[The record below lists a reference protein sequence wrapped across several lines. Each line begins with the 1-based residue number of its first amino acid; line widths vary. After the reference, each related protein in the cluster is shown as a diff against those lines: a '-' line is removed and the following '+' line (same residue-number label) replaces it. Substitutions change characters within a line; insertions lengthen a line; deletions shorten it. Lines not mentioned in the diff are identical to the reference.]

1 MKNNLHRRLT
11 EPNINSIPSWNDS
24 MINCGIFLDPT
35 YVNLSD
41 AVKFGDLESIKVAIN
56 NGTPIN
62 QRDKYYKTPLM
73 IACLY
78 GKIKVAQALLDMG

>member
-1 MKNNLHRRLT
+1 M
-11 EPNINSIPSWNDS
+11 
-24 MINCGIFLDPT
+24 
-35 YVNLSD
+35 NLSD

-56 NGTPIN
+56 NGTPVN

-78 GKIKVAQALLDMG
+78 GKIKVAQALINMG

>member
-1 MKNNLHRRLT
+1 M
-11 EPNINSIPSWNDS
+11 
-24 MINCGIFLDPT
+24 
-35 YVNLSD
+35 NLSD

-56 NGTPIN
+56 NGIPVN

-78 GKIKVAQALLDMG
+78 GKINVAQALLDMG

>member
-1 MKNNLHRRLT
+1 MKLETKH
-11 EPNINSIPSWNDS
+11 DKF
-24 MINCGIFLDPT
+24 GFLDPT

-73 IACLY
+73 VACLY
-78 GKIKVAQALLDMG
+78 GKIKVVQALLDMG

>member
-1 MKNNLHRRLT
+1 M
-11 EPNINSIPSWNDS
+11 
-24 MINCGIFLDPT
+24 
-35 YVNLSD
+35 NLSD

-56 NGTPIN
+56 NGIPVN

-78 GKIKVAQALLDMG
+78 GKINVAQTLLDMGWVINKYPSHQMGFTNEDIQVNFLVLVSIIDKFG